1 MAVHS
6 KKLWF
11 ILLYC
16 AAIVRTDE
24 TVTSQQASESVSV
37 RQEDINTNTVALFE
51 RLFQLK
57 RSEQKDAVQRILAIK
72 SVEKQNKLLKLVI
85 TKIMEVLL
93 QSRVNLESSGYLPGS
108 GFPITESLRD
118 ALSSMIENTAFM
130 GDLVLYLPDATKAFL
145 KDNEWNTIFKWSLSL
160 CQEAV
165 FLSNNTKK
173 MLHLVAQELNLIERE
188 PGYFNPYAAA
198 NQRKPVDLPEIP
210 QKKKVKKKISK
221 GPSLSGARLKSEL

>member
-1 MAVHS
+1 MAGHS
-6 KKLWF
+6 KKLWL
-11 ILLYC
+11 ILLFS
-16 AAIVRTDE
+16 ASIVRTDE
-24 TVTSQQASESVSV
+24 TVASKQSTESAPGK
-37 RQEDINTNTVALFE
+37 QDDINTNAVALFE

-57 RSEQKDAVQRILAIK
+57 RNEQKDAVQRILAIK

-85 TKIMEVLL
+85 TKIMEVLV
-93 QSRVNLESSGYLPGS
+93 QSRINLESSGYLPGS
-108 GFPITESLRD
+108 GLPLTESLRD

-160 CQEAV
+160 CQETA

-188 PGYFNPYAAA
+188 PGYFNPYAEA
-198 NQRKPVDLPEIP
+198 NRRKPVDLPEIP

-221 GPSLSGARLKSEL
+221 GPSLSGTRLKSEL